1 MGVLEFVNKSITG
14 ITSPMPKISSIVVI
28 IKKKTKINL
37 KTKKQKLFME
47 DQ

>member
-28 IKKKTKINL
+28 IKKKTKIIDFFL
-37 KTKKQKLFME
+37 KDFERLL
-47 DQ
+47 